1 MKIYRMLLFTVTF
14 GFILALSGCGGSQQQ
29 QAVQQSEQPKGQQ
42 SNSNQQQTGDIQ
54 IMAEDYAP
62 YGYLD
67 KDNNLVGVSAE
78 LIKAAMKEENMKN
91 EIKVTPW
98 ARIYEG
104 LLNVPNTIAFTCG
117 RTPEREDKFIWIAEV
132 GNYNGI
138 IYGLKDKNIK
148 IKSLDDMKKYKVGT
162 VQDHYTEQHL
172 LKNGFELNKNLF
184 RVQDDAA
191 NLEKLYSGRIDV
203 LIANE
208 LSISHILKTQKD
220 KFDSAKIEALY
231 DVKDLTVSAYLVASK
246 GTSEDIIKKFQD
258 GFAKIKANGTYKN
271 VINSYTIK

>member
-1 MKIYRMLLFTVTF
+1 MKICKILLFTVTF
-14 GFILALSGCGGSQQQ
+14 GLMLVLSGCGGSQQQ
-29 QAVQQSEQPKGQQ
+29 QAVQQKEQPKEQQ
-42 SNSNQQQTGDIQ
+42 SNSNEQQTSDIQ

-67 KDNNLVGVSAE
+67 KDNNLVGVSVE
-78 LIKAAMKEENMKN
+78 LIKGAMKEENMKN

-98 ARIYEG
+98 SRIYEN

-117 RTPEREDKFIWIAEV
+117 RTPEREDKFVWVAEV

-138 IYGLKDKNIK
+138 IYGLKDKNIE
-148 IKSLDDMKKYKVGT
+148 IKSLDDMKKYKVGA
-162 VQDHYTEQHL
+162 VQDHYTQQHL

-184 RVQDDAA
+184 SVQEDAA

-220 KFDSAKIEALY
+220 KFDSSKIKALY
-231 DVKDLTVSAYLVASK
+231 DIKDLTVSAYLVASK

-258 GFAKIKANGTYKN
+258 GFGKIKTNGTYQN
-271 VINSYTIK
+271 IIDSYTIK